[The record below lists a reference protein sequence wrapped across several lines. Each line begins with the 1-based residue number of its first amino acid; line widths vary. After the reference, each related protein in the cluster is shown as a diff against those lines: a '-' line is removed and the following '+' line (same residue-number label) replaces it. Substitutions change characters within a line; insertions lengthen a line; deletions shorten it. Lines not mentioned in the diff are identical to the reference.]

1 MHAVKRIPI
10 AICLTML
17 GFWTQPAATIPAA
30 PESIEDFQLPP
41 KTVFDKTM
49 PRYPNVWFH
58 VDTSLAPSHRE
69 AVRLVTDGVRES
81 MRLREYFPP
90 FDNPEACDFEARI
103 EHLQPWQDKAARA
116 LQHSHAFHMR
126 YYYSALAGKLE
137 KVMLDTATRKG
148 TFYRFG
154 ASVHYEVEHT
164 NPNHADVE
172 SCPICG
178 RTGDYAGR
186 AGNLVELVHDP
197 LGLEL
202 LLSGTIRDERVRFED
217 YGQREVGSIT
227 GLGDKYTVSS
237 IVFPGLTSDRNT
249 LRIGVVI
256 ISGRRSSAAQ

>member
-1 MHAVKRIPI
+1 MHAARLI
-10 AICLTML
+10 AIGASLML
-17 GFWTQPAATIPAA
+17 IGFSTQPAATA
-30 PESIEDFQLPP
+30 PESLEDFQLPP

-58 VDTSLAPSHRE
+58 VDTALAPAYRE
-69 AVRLVTDGVRES
+69 AVKLVTDGIREA

-137 KVMLDTATRKG
+137 KVTLNADSRKG

-172 SCPICG
+172 ACPICG
-178 RTGDYAGR
+178 RTGDYAR
-186 AGNLVELVHDP
+186 QKGNLVELVHDP

-202 LLSGTIRDERVRFED
+202 LLSGTIRGERVRFED
-217 YGQREVGSIT
+217 YGQREVGSVA

-237 IVFPGLTSDRNT
+237 VVFPGLTGDRNT
-249 LRIGVVI
+249 LRVGVVV
-256 ISGRRSSAAQ
+256 ISPRRSSAAQ